1 MIHLLYIMNYD
12 LIIYYLDTYYIAS
25 VYCKENKM
33 DSTFDYQRPDRD
45 DDEKYAALFRRL
57 NELCRQDSMYMQDID
72 DCIRLEDMVA
82 LLPLS
87 AYSRQ
92 IIHDYIACLLTLSER
107 QTEIAYELGKADVK

>member
-1 MIHLLYIMNYD
+1 
-12 LIIYYLDTYYIAS
+12 
-25 VYCKENKM
+25 
-33 DSTFDYQRPDRD
+33 
-45 DDEKYAALFRRL
+45 
-57 NELCRQDSMYMQDID
+57 MYMQVID
-72 DCIRLEDMVA
+72 DSIRMEDMVA

>member
-1 MIHLLYIMNYD
+1 
-12 LIIYYLDTYYIAS
+12 
-25 VYCKENKM
+25 M
-33 DSTFDYQRPDRD
+33 DSIFNYQRPDRD
-45 DDEKYAALFRRL
+45 DDEKYVALFRRL
-57 NELCRQDSMYMQDID
+57 NELCRQAPLYMQDVD

-107 QTEIAYELGKADVK
+107 QTEIAYELGKTDAK